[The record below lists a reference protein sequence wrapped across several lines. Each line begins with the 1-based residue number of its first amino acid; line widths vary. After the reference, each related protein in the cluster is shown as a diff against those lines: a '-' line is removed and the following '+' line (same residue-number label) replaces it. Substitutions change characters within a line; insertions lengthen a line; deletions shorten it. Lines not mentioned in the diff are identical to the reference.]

1 MLSISNIGL
10 NQASSYY
17 EKDDYYSRSST
28 DGDDWQ
34 GKLKNNYS
42 FSDKFNPVEFNQ
54 ALKSMPN
61 P

>member
-42 FSDKFNPVEFNQ
+42 FSDKFNPVIN
-54 ALKSMPN
+54 AKP
-61 P
+61 